1 MPMHKK
7 ESRKFIETVERIMVR
22 WGYTHSDGKIYGHL
36 LLSESPLTIS
46 ELAELTGLS
55 RSSVSTSLNRLSRDY
70 LVTVRK
76 NGKTKLF
83 TAIPSFLEK
92 FLRQPKETLEKEVR
106 PLKKLTERLI
116 EDTKSG
122 EHKLKLQEILS
133 DLKALECI
141 LSKIIE
147 MEETEAKCLE
157 K

>member
-1 MPMHKK
+1 MHKK

-147 MEETEAKCLE
+147 MEEMKVECLE

>member
-1 MPMHKK
+1 MHKK
-7 ESRKFIETVERIMVR
+7 ESRKFIETVERVMVR

-36 LLSESPLTIS
+36 LLSESPLTIF

-76 NGKTKLF
+76 SGKTKLF

-106 PLKKLTERLI
+106 PLKKLTEILI
-116 EDTKSG
+116 EDTKSQ

-147 MEETEAKCLE
+147 MEETEAECL
-157 K
+157 KK